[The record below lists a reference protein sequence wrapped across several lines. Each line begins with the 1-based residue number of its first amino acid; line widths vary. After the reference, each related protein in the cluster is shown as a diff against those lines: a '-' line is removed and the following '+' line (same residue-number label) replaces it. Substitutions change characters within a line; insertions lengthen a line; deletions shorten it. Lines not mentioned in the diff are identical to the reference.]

1 MIMEREKIFVH
12 ISDMHV
18 AECEHPG
25 RVPNS
30 RAKQTH
36 LTAPPKDDG
45 KNYIESI
52 CKIIKDNYKNS
63 EYYLLVSGDIAD
75 SAEQKEYEAAKS
87 YLEIIFKELD
97 IDKKRILLV
106 PGNHDINRGDCMA
119 QAKTKDSCN
128 AYDCNDKYNCF
139 AEFYQ
144 QLLSKPFPQDEAIVD
159 HLVIESDR
167 LLFVGINTNFHIDY
181 KGGEGYVDID
191 KLDRKMKELEKYNST
206 YTKIALF
213 HHNIYSYYKNNSSSL
228 GNFDEDNRNRF
239 LGRLMENGFRCVF
252 SGNEHTPSSE
262 NNENDH
268 NENDH
273 NEKSDIYYSDA
284 GSLGLKARTDPVTND
299 FIVPL
304 PSFKL
309 YILEKNDKGETIFKD
324 IVYRHKNDNHKK
336 KPAGSW
342 VCESEDE
349 IVLRG
354 PVATKTLPSVKG
366 SLPAHSDSD
375 EDHTKK
381 ALFSSSAEKE
391 NNPETPFQK
400 DLLKIIKKNGLYH
413 QGHFHWGKSSRSHNW
428 IDTVTLLGNNENKKK
443 ILDEIDRYIK
453 DKGIDYDIVI
463 GIGIEGNILS
473 SRLLLKDKDY
483 TYIPYAYRYDD
494 ATKYEQAMHVQ
505 PHNYKN
511 ALIITDVVFSG
522 NTLRTLLEEKEH
534 DFFKNKVEHVDIL
547 SLFYTASEDDLKKG
561 GPLKELGCIG
571 DKVAFHYLS
580 HLEVGRC
587 IYEDGGYKRN
597 CPNYKNHLCEVLRF
611 YNENE
616 E

>member
-1 MIMEREKIFVH
+1 MIMGRKKIFVH

-18 AECEHPG
+18 AEREHSG
-25 RVPNS
+25 RVVNS
-30 RAKQTH
+30 RAKKTN
-36 LTAPPKDDG
+36 LTALPQDSD
-45 KNYIESI
+45 NNHIESM
-52 CKIIKDNYKNS
+52 CKRILEEYKES
-63 EYYLLVSGDIAD
+63 EFYLLVSGDIAD
-75 SAEQKEYEAAKS
+75 SAEKAEYEAANS
-87 YLEIIFKELD
+87 YLNIIISELS
-97 IDKKRILLV
+97 IDKKSILLV
-106 PGNHDINRGDCMA
+106 PGNHDVNRYDCQA
-119 QAKTKDSCN
+119 QARSTDII
-128 AYDCNDKYNCF
+128 AYDCTDKYNRF
-139 AEFYQ
+139 ADFYKQ
-144 QLLSKPFPQDEAIVD
+144 FLNKTFPKNEAVVD
-159 HLVIESDR
+159 CLEIPSDQ
-167 LLFVGINTNFHIDY
+167 LLFVGINSNFHIGYND
-181 KGGEGYVDID
+181 GGEGYVDIELL
-191 KLDRKMKELEKYNST
+191 KSKMEELKHNYSS
-206 YTKIALF
+206 YTKIALL
-213 HHNIYSYYKNNSSSL
+213 HHNLFSKYKDNPSLL
-228 GNFDEDNRNRF
+228 GNFETDNRS
-239 LGRLMENGFRCVF
+239 RLLSFFEQYGFRCVF
-252 SGNEHTPSSE
+252 SGNEHTAA
-262 NNENDH
+262 
-268 NENDH
+268 
-273 NEKSDIYYSDA
+273 SDKNVKNGDLYYSDA
-284 GSLGLKARTDPVTND
+284 GTLGLMNP
-299 FIVPL
+299 I
-304 PSFKL
+304 PSFKV
-309 YILEKNDKGETIFKD
+309 YELEKNDKGETVFK
-324 IVYRHKNDNHKK
+324 IRVCRCINDNNNDA
-336 KPAGSW
+336 PTGSW
-342 VCESEDE
+342 GWWDDRSTDLSE

-375 EDHTKK
+375 EYHTKE

-453 DKGIDYDIVI
+453 DEGIDYDIVI

-534 DFFKNKVEHVDIL
+534 DFFKNEVEHVDIL

-587 IYEDGGYKRN
+587 IYEDGDYKRK